1 MFIFLILNML
11 DGMIQLNYSQTL
23 LMQPDYN
30 IPIKYLDIFDQY
42 LKDFIFKENYNSDRL
57 MFMLKLIRIK
67 WSLIIMNPILNRTEL
82 YTNDFSNLFKMKI
95 NKSLIILKIVL

>member
-1 MFIFLILNML
+1 
-11 DGMIQLNYSQTL
+11 
-23 LMQPDYN
+23 
-30 IPIKYLDIFDQY
+30 
-42 LKDFIFKENYNSDRL
+42 

-95 NKSLIILKIVL
+95 NKSLNYLENSLMIIKILDKKLNFKT